1 MSVLK
6 INSKNI
12 GRIFAL
18 SLLVPPNFGF
28 DIGGINLE
36 DLPLIILF
44 LFLVVRKIKDLNI
57 SNSDKVFS
65 GFLIAFI
72 FYTSF
77 ISNEFEL
84 FNQTNLRIYYYFSLV
99 YLCVDIVIKD
109 NNSIFSIFNQLSI
122 VMIANFLV
130 IVFQIQ
136 LPGFIDGWILN
147 NSGSLNPLSS
157 GRLGG
162 LQGGGPNV
170 IGIICSVY
178 AFICIQKIINSDDIF
193 LHLLSNKFNSVLT
206 IISLFNLYLT
216 YSRGSYLA
224 LLIGLVILVFNSKKI
239 NRSQKKRLF
248 YIGTIFSI
256 LVIYLLPSVFLK
268 QSNRFFL
275 NSLAIENVKPFKG
288 VGGGN
293 YIKEV
298 YREYLVTLDED
309 IVKEQFN
316 ISYTDD
322 EKQLSLSKVYSGLK
336 GPAEG
341 YLKLKF
347 DYRDGFLPRSTVS
360 FYYSNDFNTWE
371 QLGSKHTSGYV
382 INLIENNSYFE
393 VGGYADGQSP
403 GDMYLRGIIQKL
415 NINSDEFKLEAIFS
429 ESTKDKDYFIF
440 LPASDRSFDNRN
452 EGAIR
457 YEQNGLK
464 LIKPR
469 SYWIGVPNSY
479 NLSGKDFE
487 VVLKVKFDEIPNGNQ
502 TLFSQSSI
510 LYANDQSWKWSI
522 INGKMYFFWIEDLMS
537 GYSNFVGGMS
547 MRSAE
552 LISDNGAFD
561 SKISEFSLGQY
572 DEITTSHN
580 GFLTMA
586 VEYGLFPVI
595 ILFSCICY
603 LTIINLKKDNKLES
617 ALMIMLLIQNFTN
630 DLIYAPDVAIYFW
643 LIPIYFFK
651 KSLSS

>member
-77 ISNEFEL
+77 IFNE
-84 FNQTNLRIYYYFSLV
+84 
-99 YLCVDIVIKD
+99 
-109 NNSIFSIFNQLSI
+109 LSI

-170 IGIICSVY
+170 IGIICAVY

-224 LLIGLVILVFNSKKI
+224 LLLGLVILVFNSKKI
-239 NRSQKKRLF
+239 SRSQKKRLF
-248 YIGTIFSI
+248 FIGTIFSI

-293 YIKEV
+293 YVKEV

-322 EKQLSLSKVYSGLK
+322 EKQLSLSKVYSGQK

-347 DYRDGFLPRSTVS
+347 DYRDG
-360 FYYSNDFNTWE
+360 
-371 QLGSKHTSGYV
+371 
-382 INLIENNSYFE
+382 
-393 VGGYADGQSP
+393 
-403 GDMYLRGIIQKL
+403 
-415 NINSDEFKLEAIFS
+415 
-429 ESTKDKDYFIF
+429 
-440 LPASDRSFDNRN
+440 
-452 EGAIR
+452 
-457 YEQNGLK
+457 
-464 LIKPR
+464 
-469 SYWIGVPNSY
+469 
-479 NLSGKDFE
+479 
-487 VVLKVKFDEIPNGNQ
+487 
-502 TLFSQSSI
+502 
-510 LYANDQSWKWSI
+510 
-522 INGKMYFFWIEDLMS
+522 
-537 GYSNFVGGMS
+537 
-547 MRSAE
+547 
-552 LISDNGAFD
+552 
-561 SKISEFSLGQY
+561 
-572 DEITTSHN
+572 
-580 GFLTMA
+580 
-586 VEYGLFPVI
+586 
-595 ILFSCICY
+595 
-603 LTIINLKKDNKLES
+603 
-617 ALMIMLLIQNFTN
+617 
-630 DLIYAPDVAIYFW
+630 
-643 LIPIYFFK
+643 
-651 KSLSS
+651 

>member
-1 MSVLK
+1 MNIVK
-6 INSKNI
+6 INSRNI

-18 SLLVPPNFGF
+18 SLLIPPNFGF

-36 DLPLIILF
+36 DVPLIILF
-44 LFLVVRKIKDLNI
+44 LYLFVGKIKNLKV
-57 SNSDKVFS
+57 SKFDKIFS
-65 GFLIAFI
+65 SYLIAFI
-72 FYTSF
+72 LYTSF
-77 ISNEFEL
+77 ISSDFEL
-84 FNQTNLRIYYYFSLV
+84 FNQTNLRIYFYFLLG
-99 YLCVDIVIKD
+99 YLCIDIVYKED
-109 NNSIFSIFNQLSI
+109 NAILLIFNQLWI
-122 VMIANFLV
+122 VMVGNLLV
-130 IVFQIQ
+130 IILQIQ

-147 NSGSLNPLSS
+147 NSGSVNPLSS

-170 IGIICSVY
+170 IGIFCALY
-178 AFICIQKIINSDDIF
+178 AFICIQKIINSNNILF
-193 LHLLSNKFNSVLT
+193 HIISNKLNSALA
-206 IISLFNLYLT
+206 IISLLNLYLT

-224 LLIGLVILVFNSKKI
+224 FLIGLTLLVFNSEKI
-239 NRSQKKRLF
+239 SRQQKKRLF
-248 YIGTIFSI
+248 LIATSI
-256 LVIYLLPSVFLK
+256 SIMIVYLLPSVFLK
-268 QSNRFFL
+268 QSNRLFL
-275 NSLAIENVKPFKG
+275 NSLAIESVNPFNG

-298 YREYLVTLDED
+298 YKDYLVTLDED
-309 IVKEQFN
+309 VVKDQFN
-316 ISYTDD
+316 ISYTDE
-322 EKQLSLSKVYSGLK
+322 EKQLSSTYVDFVNK

-341 YLKLKF
+341 YLKLIF
-347 DYRDGFLPRSTVS
+347 DYRDGLLPRSAVT
-360 FYYSNDFNTWE
+360 FYYSNDYSSWV
-371 QLGSKHTSGYV
+371 QIGSKHTNGY
-382 INLIENNSYFE
+382 IIELKENNSFFE

-403 GDMYLRGIIQKL
+403 GDMYLSGIIQKL
-415 NINSDEFKLEAIFS
+415 NFNSDDFKIEVKFDEARR
-429 ESTKDKDYFIF
+429 DKDYYVF
-440 LPASDRSFDNRN
+440 LPASDRNFDNRN

-457 YEQNGLK
+457 FEENGLK

-469 SYWIGVPNSY
+469 SYWIGIPNNYS
-479 NLSGKDFE
+479 LSGKDFE
-487 VVLKVKFDEIPNGNQ
+487 VVLQVKFDEIPAGNQ

-522 INGKMYFFWIEDLMS
+522 INGRMYFFWIEDLMS

-552 LISDNGAFD
+552 LISDNGVFN
-561 SKISEFSLGQY
+561 SKISEFSLDQY

-603 LTIINLKKDNKLES
+603 LLLFNFKKNFKLES
-617 ALMIMLLIQNFTN
+617 LLMIMLLIQNFTN

>member
-1 MSVLK
+1 
-6 INSKNI
+6 
-12 GRIFAL
+12 
-18 SLLVPPNFGF
+18 
-28 DIGGINLE
+28 
-36 DLPLIILF
+36 
-44 LFLVVRKIKDLNI
+44 
-57 SNSDKVFS
+57 
-65 GFLIAFI
+65 
-72 FYTSF
+72 
-77 ISNEFEL
+77 
-84 FNQTNLRIYYYFSLV
+84 
-99 YLCVDIVIKD
+99 
-109 NNSIFSIFNQLSI
+109 
-122 VMIANFLV
+122 MIANFLV

-170 IGIICSVY
+170 IGIICAVY

-239 NRSQKKRLF
+239 SRSQKKRLF
-248 YIGTIFSI
+248 YIGTVFSFLI
-256 LVIYLLPSVFLK
+256 IYLLPSVFLK

-322 EKQLSLSKVYSGLK
+322 EKQLSLSKVYSGQK
-336 GPAEG
+336 GPVEG

-347 DYRDGFLPRSTVS
+347 DYRDGFLPRSAVS

-415 NINSDEFKLEAIFS
+415 NINSDEFKLEAIFD

-452 EGAIR
+452 EGGIR

-487 VVLKVKFDEIPNGNQ
+487 VVIKVKFDEIPNGNQ

-561 SKISEFSLGQY
+561 SKISDFSLGQY

-603 LTIINLKKDNKLES
+603 LTIINLKKDYKLES
-617 ALMIMLLIQNFTN
+617 VLMIMLLIQNFTN

>member
-1 MSVLK
+1 MNVLK
-6 INSKNI
+6 INSKNV

-18 SLLVPPNFGF
+18 SLLIPPNFGF

-44 LFLVVRKIKDLNI
+44 LFLVVGKIKNLNI
-57 SNSDKVFS
+57 SKFDKVFTR
-65 GFLIAFI
+65 FLIAFI

-84 FNQTNLRIYYYFSLV
+84 FNQTNLRIYFYFFLG
-99 YLCVDIVIKD
+99 YLCIDIVSKED
-109 NNSIFSIFNQLSI
+109 NPILSIFNQLSI

-170 IGIICSVY
+170 IGILCAVY
-178 AFICIQKIINSDDIF
+178 FFICIQKIINSNDIF
-193 LHLLSNKFNSVLT
+193 FHILSNKPNSLLAL
-206 IISLFNLYLT
+206 ISFCNLYLT

-224 LLIGLVILVFNSKKI
+224 LLIGLTILVFNSKKI
-239 NRSQKKRLF
+239 SRSQKKRIF
-248 YIGTIFSI
+248 YIGTIFSLLI
-256 LVIYLLPSVFLK
+256 IYLLPSVFLK

-298 YREYLVTLDED
+298 YKNYLVTLDED
-309 IVKEQFN
+309 IIKEQFN

-322 EKQLSLSKVYSGLK
+322 EKQLSLRGVDLRQK

-341 YLKLKF
+341 YLRLKF
-347 DYRDGFLPRSTVS
+347 DYRDGFLPRSVVT
-360 FYYSNDFNTWE
+360 FYYSNDFNNWE

-382 INLIENNSYFE
+382 INLKENNSYFE

-415 NINSDEFKLEAIFS
+415 NINSDDFKLEVIFD

-452 EGAIR
+452 EGGVR
-457 YEQNGLK
+457 YEENSLK

-469 SYWIGVPNSY
+469 SYWIGIPNSY

-487 VVLKVKFDEIPNGNQ
+487 IVLKVKFDEIPNGNQ

-547 MRSAE
+547 LRSAE
-552 LISDNGAFD
+552 LISDNGVFD
-561 SKISEFSLGQY
+561 SVISEFSLDQY

-595 ILFSCICY
+595 ILFSYICY
-603 LTIINLKKDNKLES
+603 LILINFKKDFKLES
-617 ALMIMLLIQNFTN
+617 VLMAMLLIQNFTN

-651 KSLSS
+651 KSLRS

>member
-1 MSVLK
+1 MNVLK

-18 SLLVPPNFGF
+18 SLLIPQNIGF

-36 DLPLIILF
+36 DSPLIILF
-44 LFLVVRKIKDLNI
+44 LFLVVIKIKYLNI
-57 SNSDKVFS
+57 SKFDKVF
-65 GFLIAFI
+65 LAFI
-72 FYTSF
+72 TTFVFYTSF

-84 FNQTNLRIYYYFSLV
+84 FNQTNLRFYFYFFLG
-99 YLCVDIVIKD
+99 YLCIDIVSKED
-109 NNSIFSIFNQLSI
+109 NPILSIFNQLSI

-136 LPGFIDGWILN
+136 LPGYIDGWILN

-170 IGIICSVY
+170 IGILCAVY
-178 AFICIQKIINSDDIF
+178 VFICIQKIINSDDIF
-193 LHLLSNKFNSVLT
+193 HHLLSNKLNSVLA

-224 LLIGLVILVFNSKKI
+224 LLIGLVLLVFNSKKLS
-239 NRSQKKRLF
+239 RPQKKRLF
-248 YIGTIFSI
+248 YIGTIFSLLI
-256 LVIYLLPSVFLK
+256 IYLLPSVFLK

-298 YREYLVTLDED
+298 YRDYLVTLDED

-322 EKQLSLSKVYSGLK
+322 EKQFSLSEMDLKQK

-347 DYRDGFLPRSTVS
+347 DYRDGFLPRSAVT
-360 FYYSNDFNTWE
+360 FYYSNDFNNWE
-371 QLGSKHTSGYV
+371 QIGSKHTSGYV
-382 INLIENNSYFE
+382 IDLKENNSYFE

-415 NINSDEFKLEAIFS
+415 NINSDDFKLEAIFK
-429 ESTKDKDYFIF
+429 ESARDTDYFIF
-440 LPASDRSFDNRN
+440 LPASDRNFDNRN
-452 EGAIR
+452 EGGVK
-457 YEQNGLK
+457 YEENGLK

-469 SYWIGVPNSY
+469 SYWIGIPNSY
-479 NLSGKDFE
+479 NLSAKDFE

-522 INGKMYFFWIEDLMS
+522 IDGKMYFFWIEDLMS

-552 LISDNGAFD
+552 LISNNGVFD

-580 GFLTMA
+580 GFLTMG

-603 LTIINLKKDNKLES
+603 LMLINFKEHFRLES
-617 ALMIMLLIQNFTN
+617 VLMVMLIIQNFTN

-643 LIPIYFFK
+643 LIPIYFLK
-651 KSLSS
+651 KSISS

>member
-18 SLLVPPNFGF
+18 SLLIPPNFGF

-44 LFLVVRKIKDLNI
+44 LFVVVRKIKNLNI
-57 SNSDKVFS
+57 SKSDKVFS

-84 FNQTNLRIYYYFSLV
+84 FNQTNLRIYFYFFLV
-99 YLCVDIVIKD
+99 YLCIDIVIKD
-109 NNSIFSIFNQLSI
+109 DNSIFSIFNQLSI
-122 VMIANFLV
+122 VMIANFLI

-170 IGIICSVY
+170 IGIICAVY

-193 LHLLSNKFNSVLT
+193 LHLLSNKFNSVLI

-239 NRSQKKRLF
+239 SRSQKKRLF
-248 YIGTIFSI
+248 YIGTVFSFLI
-256 LVIYLLPSVFLK
+256 IYLLPSVFLK

-322 EKQLSLSKVYSGLK
+322 EKQLSLSKVYSGQK

-347 DYRDGFLPRSTVS
+347 DYRDGFLPRSAVS

-371 QLGSKHTSGYV
+371 QLGSKHTSGYA

-415 NINSDEFKLEAIFS
+415 NINSDEFKLEAIFD

-440 LPASDRSFDNRN
+440 LPASDRSFDNRH
-452 EGAIR
+452 EGAVR

-552 LISDNGAFD
+552 LISDNGEFD

-603 LTIINLKKDNKLES
+603 LTIINLKKEYKLES
-617 ALMIMLLIQNFTN
+617 VLMIMLLVQNFTN

>member
-18 SLLVPPNFGF
+18 SLLIPPNFGF

-44 LFLVVRKIKDLNI
+44 LFLVVIKIKNLNI

-84 FNQTNLRIYYYFSLV
+84 FNQTNLRIYFYFSLV
-99 YLCVDIVIKD
+99 YLCIDIVIKD

-147 NSGSLNPLSS
+147 NTGSLNPLSS

-239 NRSQKKRLF
+239 SRSQKKRLF
-248 YIGTIFSI
+248 YFSTILSI

-293 YIKEV
+293 YVKEV

-322 EKQLSLSKVYSGLK
+322 EKQLSLGKVYSGKK

-403 GDMYLRGIIQKL
+403 GDMYLRGIIQNL

-457 YEQNGLK
+457 YEQNGLI

-547 MRSAE
+547 MRSSE

-603 LTIINLKKDNKLES
+603 LIIINLKKDYKLES
-617 ALMIMLLIQNFTN
+617 VLMIMLLIQNFTN